1 MAVLIWSSHAVSKAI
16 AMTMP
21 MSVPDGQ
28 RHNASRATQPNVVMV
43 MLGVSY
49 APKSSSAMVIFARHA
64 KLKVASRQLPTL
76 TTLSIRQVA
85 GKMISIT
92 FRRFA
97 SHATKLKRKPNPPL
111 VAGVVIEFRG

>member
-1 MAVLIWSSHAVSKAI
+1 
-16 AMTMP
+16 
-21 MSVPDGQ
+21 
-28 RHNASRATQPNVVMV
+28 MV

-49 APKSSSAMVIFARHA
+49 VPKYSSAMGIYAKHA
-64 KLKVASRQLPTL
+64 KLKNASRQLPTL
-76 TTLSIRQVA
+76 ITSSIRKVA

>member
-1 MAVLIWSSHAVSKAI
+1 MGMRGASYVLKCLS
-16 AMTMP
+16 
-21 MSVPDGQ
+21 
-28 RHNASRATQPNVVMV
+28 VMV
-43 MLGVSY
+43 IY
-49 APKSSSAMVIFARHA
+49 AKHA
-64 KLKVASRQLPTL
+64 KLKNASRQLPTL
-76 TTLSIRQVA
+76 TTSSIRQVA